1 VDEFRLAGPN
11 ELHVTSTLLVRAQ
24 AVAYTQV
31 YTRRG
36 S

>member
-1 VDEFRLAGPN
+1 VDEFRLAGPD
-11 ELHVTSTLLVRAQ
+11 ELHVTSTLVAKGQ
-24 AVAYTQV
+24 TVAYTQV